1 MRHPLECK
9 CGVIKGVV
17 AGTSR
22 ANHGICYCR
31 DCQAYAHFL
40 GSTAAILDAR
50 GGSEIVQV
58 LPSNVILTQG
68 LGSLACMR
76 LTPKGLLRWYAS
88 CCRTPIGNTLAT
100 PKVSFIGLL
109 HSCLEAG
116 NVPISD
122 SFGPVVALANT
133 ASAIGSPKPKMQGLG
148 RSLRWFVG
156 TVLRARISGDYKR
169 TPFFNAGTG
178 EPVAVPQVL
187 TEGDRARLLEM
198 VQAASGG

>member
-1 MRHPLECK
+1 MSHPLECK
-9 CGVIKGVV
+9 CGVIKGFVSE
-17 AGTSR
+17 TSG
-22 ANHGICYCR
+22 ANHGICYCK

-40 GSTAAILDAR
+40 GSTTAILDR
-50 GGSEIVQV
+50 QGGSDIVQV
-58 LPSNVILTQG
+58 LPRNVILTQG

-116 NVPISD
+116 QVPIAD
-122 SFGPVVALANT
+122 SFGPVVAWVNT
-133 ASAIGSPKPKMQGLG
+133 ASAIGSPKPKVQGLG
-148 RSLRWFVG
+148 RSLRWFIG
-156 TVLRARISGDYKR
+156 TVLKARISGDYKR
-169 TPFFNAGTG
+169 TPFFSAETG

-187 TEGDRARLLEM
+187 AEGDLARLLET
-198 VQAASGG
+198 VRAASGG